1 MTVVHGAARL
11 LALFGGAVSALF
23 IIYAG
28 IQWMTAAGDPQ
39 KMAQARTGLIGTVV
53 GIVIVGIG
61 FLVPGLISEFVIEPA
76 GGLAI
81 EVDSGFDCDGALK
94 GQLVVQRGAS
104 TASGMNLLINQIQ
117 TRQDECRS
125 SLWHPAV
132 ADPTGWSDPPGW
144 CTDLD
149 SGGLASD
156 PVSIGGMEVPGSLR
170 ETNTKPRESSG
181 RDSRN
186 NILVFWD
193 DRSGVSNDNLP
204 SDGAN
209 CWLYVSVFNTWKEGY
224 RNR

>member
-1 MTVVHGAARL
+1 MTVVSGAARL
-11 LALFGGAVSALF
+11 LALVGGAVSALF

-61 FLVPGLISEFVIEPA
+61 FLIPGLISEFVIEPA
-76 GGLAI
+76 GGLPI
-81 EVDSGFDCDGALK
+81 ETSIGFDCDGALRD
-94 GQLVVQRGAS
+94 QLVVQRGAS
-104 TASGMNLLINQIQ
+104 TADGMNLIVNQIQ

-125 SLWHPAV
+125 GLWNPVV
-132 ADPTGWSDPPGW
+132 ANPTSWSDPPGW
-144 CTDLD
+144 CTDD
-149 SGGLASD
+149 PSS

-170 ETNTKPRESSG
+170 ETTTKPRETSG

-186 NILVFWD
+186 NIIVFWD
-193 DRSGVSNDNLP
+193 DQTGVSNDRLP

-209 CWLYVSVFNTWKEGY
+209 CWLYVSVFATWREGY